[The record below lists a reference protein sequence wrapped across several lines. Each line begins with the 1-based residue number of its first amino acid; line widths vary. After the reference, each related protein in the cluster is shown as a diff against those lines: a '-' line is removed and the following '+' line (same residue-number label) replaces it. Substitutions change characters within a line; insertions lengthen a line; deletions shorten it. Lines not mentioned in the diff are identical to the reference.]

1 MEQDMPPI
9 QVTDVASLGAVLRE
23 TRKNMKIT
31 QDELSLQTGISK
43 PTIRSIEKGKETAHV
58 GLVLQ
63 LCQDLG
69 VSISLTPPVD
79 KDKA

>member
-1 MEQDMPPI
+1 MQRI
-9 QVTDVASLGAVLRE
+9 QISDTASLGVVLRE
-23 TRKNMKIT
+23 TRKALKIT
-31 QDELSLQTGISK
+31 QEELSLQTGISK

-69 VSISLTPPVD
+69 ISVYLSAPAR
-79 KDKA
+79 KAEA

>member
-1 MEQDMPPI
+1 MQ
-9 QVTDVASLGAVLRE
+9 QVQIRDAASLGAVLRT
-23 TRKNMKIT
+23 TRKALKIT
-31 QDELSLQTGISK
+31 QEQLSLQTGISK

-69 VSISLTPPVD
+69 VSISLGVPVQGGEE
-79 KDKA
+79 